1 MVGMWWLALRCGGKV
16 VASVGVWQKVVARVG
31 VWRISGGYV
40 ANTVSGGNV
49 VASIGVWQ
57 IRGGYVLASVGVWQ
71 IRGGYMLAIAFW
83 MISGGHLAFK

>member
-1 MVGMWWLALRCGGKV
+1 M
-16 VASVGVWQKVVARVG
+16 
-31 VWRISGGYV
+31 
-40 ANTVSGGNV
+40 ANTIRGGNV

-83 MISGGHLAFK
+83 MISGGRLAFK

>member
-49 VASIGVWQ
+49 
-57 IRGGYVLASVGVWQ
+57 LDSVGVWQ

-83 MISGGHLAFK
+83 MISGGRLAFK

>member
-1 MVGMWWLALRCGGKV
+1 M

-49 VASIGVWQ
+49 VASIVVWQ

-83 MISGGHLAFK
+83 MISGGRLAFK